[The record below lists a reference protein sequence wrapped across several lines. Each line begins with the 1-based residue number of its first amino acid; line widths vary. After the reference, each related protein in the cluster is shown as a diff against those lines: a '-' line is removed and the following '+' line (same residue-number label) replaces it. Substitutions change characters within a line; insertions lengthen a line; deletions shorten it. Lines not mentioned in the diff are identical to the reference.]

1 MFQKYF
7 FKRKKPEKLSQ
18 TFRHERHSR
27 KYLCDEEPPKM
38 CQAKTTQFK
47 RFQEIKT
54 PFVKQ
59 IPVRACPWVFWA
71 SLLRLQQGMKPRLC
85 PELRSSM
92 IPMPLP
98 NTVPKVSCPRRCP
111 WSLIFKKLFWY
122 VNVCNTKHTLVM
134 IFQIVPIFTIVIISL
149 IRFRIVLFIFCLCS
163 CWFIIFLIFR
173 MFPSTSFL
181 VFPFVSIFF
190 SSSIIFWWR
199 EQKKVSVGARPTNTH
214 GVCRLCAGRARYT
227 EASGQSHFECFY
239 GRDGPGME
247 CPRGHKAP
255 CHVHCSSLVVAF
267 SVLGS
272 RVVGSLPKWVCCK
285 GRRFSAHWV
294 MRPRVRASLFASWRE
309 QAKTNK
315 QERWEVLPRN
325 PPLRHLGWSARRV
338 RKEGALAPFKE
349 RRCGNPSKKKN
360 TLSEHTRAVR
370 VRACSTDTHT
380 HVNTRRSVAR
390 RVAESR
396 AHWRTC
402 PQCVFLWKLSRTR
415 R

>member
-1 MFQKYF
+1 MEISKVNWSNVVVVLAFVLLVVLLFPLSVPSLLARVQKTCIKTVFQKYF

-134 IFQIVPIFTIVIISL
+134 IFKLFQYLQLLSL
-149 IRFRIVLFIFCLCS
+149 V
-163 CWFIIFLIFR
+163 W
-173 MFPSTSFL
+173 
-181 VFPFVSIFF
+181 FVSDCSLHFLSLFLLVHHLSDFSHVSFYLFLGFSICFNIF

-247 CPRGHKAP
+247 CPRGTRHP
-255 CHVHCSSLVVAF
+255 VTST
-267 SVLGS
+267 VL
-272 RVVGSLPKWVCCK
+272 
-285 GRRFSAHWV
+285 HW
-294 MRPRVRASLFASWRE
+294 W
-309 QAKTNK
+309 
-315 QERWEVLPRN
+315 
-325 PPLRHLGWSARRV
+325 
-338 RKEGALAPFKE
+338 
-349 RRCGNPSKKKN
+349 
-360 TLSEHTRAVR
+360 
-370 VRACSTDTHT
+370 
-380 HVNTRRSVAR
+380 
-390 RVAESR
+390 
-396 AHWRTC
+396 
-402 PQCVFLWKLSRTR
+402 
-415 R
+415 